1 MGFEN
6 FTIHK
11 EKLACYST
19 VNKKLRRIG
28 LMNSMTKTSA
38 FYITFR
44 ISMLTIRTS

>member
-1 MGFEN
+1 VNGFEN
-6 FTIHK
+6 AVVQIN
-11 EKLACYST
+11 LCAIDT
-19 VNKKLRRIG
+19 VNKKLKWIG